1 LSVGRGGTL
10 SDFEEYLLLVRR
22 LGTGGLNRSENDI
35 SSNLKNALASFGLYG
50 VIDTGSGSN
59 RLKRPDIALYV
70 DRDAADL
77 GSAADVIV
85 ESKKPAEIA
94 QFKTLRDA
102 LTDDAL
108 WLDKF
113 VPYVAAHAERVSF
126 FVLTTFERFF
136 IVPIGEALRSGV
148 QDKSAYSDAAARHAA
163 VREGLSFD
171 LLRPDGKTGFA
182 QWCKGH
188 LPPEIL
194 SPPSLS
200 SISDLRAIDSAAAL
214 EAFASALADIV
225 VGPEGHTDPNGAL
238 VELWREVGDGVTG

>member
-1 LSVGRGGTL
+1 L
-10 SDFEEYLLLVRR
+10 SDFEDYLSLVRR
-22 LGTGGLNRSENDI
+22 LGTGGINRSENDI
-35 SSNLKNALASFGLYG
+35 SSNLKNALASFGLHG

-59 RLKRPDIALYV
+59 RLKRPDIALYI

-108 WLDKF
+108 WFDKF

-126 FVLTTFERFF
+126 FVLTTFERFL
-136 IVPIGEALRSGV
+136 IVPIVEALRSGV
-148 QDKSAYSDAAARHAA
+148 QDKSAYPDIAARHAA
-163 VREGLSFD
+163 LEGVLSLD
-171 LLRPDGKTGFA
+171 LRAPDGETGFA
-182 QWCKGH
+182 QWCQGH

-194 SPPSLS
+194 
-200 SISDLRAIDSAAAL
+200 
-214 EAFASALADIV
+214 
-225 VGPEGHTDPNGAL
+225 
-238 VELWREVGDGVTG
+238 